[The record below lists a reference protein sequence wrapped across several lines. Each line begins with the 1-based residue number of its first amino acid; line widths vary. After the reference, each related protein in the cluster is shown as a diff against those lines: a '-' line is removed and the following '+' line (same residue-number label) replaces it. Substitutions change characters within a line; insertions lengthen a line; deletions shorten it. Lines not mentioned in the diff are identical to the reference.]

1 MTQNFP
7 KILKVSRILPIN
19 KPQLDRSDIM
29 SYRPINNLSCVEKVI
44 EAYFLHHLEKFQEK
58 NSLFH
63 KNLHGGRKKHS
74 TVTAITQIYDKLY
87 YNENKQLNSI
97 LWATDLSAAYDTIDI
112 PILLQKMD
120 HYGIRGKYNA
130 LFKSYFE
137 DRQQFVRLD
146 NANSSLRPS
155 PYCSVIQG
163 SRISSW
169 MFNAYCNEIPLLPNL
184 IDTDILIF

>member
-19 KPQLDRSDIM
+19 KPLLDRSDIM
-29 SYRPINNLSCVEKVI
+29 RYQPINNLSCVEKVI

-58 NSLFH
+58 HSLFH

-97 LWATDLSAAYDTIDI
+97 L
-112 PILLQKMD
+112 
-120 HYGIRGKYNA
+120 
-130 LFKSYFE
+130 
-137 DRQQFVRLD
+137 
-146 NANSSLRPS
+146 
-155 PYCSVIQG
+155 
-163 SRISSW
+163 
-169 MFNAYCNEIPLLPNL
+169 
-184 IDTDILIF
+184 

>member
-1 MTQNFP
+1 MSFTYLTSLQNCKGSNSTGYDDINSKFLQKCKKKIAPHITHLINTIILTQNFP

-44 EAYFLHHLEKFQEK
+44 EAYFLHHLQKFQEK

-87 YNENKQLNSI
+87 FNENK
-97 LWATDLSAAYDTIDI
+97 
-112 PILLQKMD
+112 
-120 HYGIRGKYNA
+120 
-130 LFKSYFE
+130 
-137 DRQQFVRLD
+137 
-146 NANSSLRPS
+146 
-155 PYCSVIQG
+155 
-163 SRISSW
+163 
-169 MFNAYCNEIPLLPNL
+169 
-184 IDTDILIF
+184 